1 MTSAPAKLE
10 EKRRSPS
17 TPAAR
22 PGAGR
27 ASTKPDGPG
36 AKPSGLST
44 KPDGPGAKPS
54 GPSKKPAT
62 PASAGRA
69 QNPPT
74 PPLDETR
81 RQAILRAAFAVFAR
95 EGFHK
100 ASIKLIAAEA
110 GLKSPA
116 LIYWYFRDKNEL
128 FEKVLV
134 ECSPMLSAV
143 PDLTRLMD
151 EPPHVVLPMVAQA
164 YLSLCEVPDGE
175 RMFRLVVAEMAHHQ
189 EMGDRL
195 AQQGFS
201 LFKDFLTTYLRR
213 QVKLGRL
220 KPHDCEA
227 GAASLAGPLFVY
239 VFTRAVTPALAQNL
253 PASAA
258 FAKHVVRV
266 FLEGLGQNAPS
277 PAVHPNTAK
286 SSAARPPGKPA
297 KGKKP

>member
-1 MTSAPAKLE
+1 MASAPARQE
-10 EKRRSPS
+10 ENPRSGGG
-17 TPAAR
+17 AQAR
-22 PGAGR
+22 TAMGR
-27 ASTKPDGPG
+27 AGAKENAPG
-36 AKPSGLST
+36 AKPSGRAALAQT
-44 KPDGPGAKPS
+44 QN
-54 GPSKKPAT
+54 T
-62 PASAGRA
+62 PA
-69 QNPPT
+69 
-74 PPLDETR
+74 PPLDESR

-151 EPPHVVLPMVAQA
+151 EPPEVVLPMVAQA

-201 LFKDFLTTYLRR
+201 LFKNFLTTYLRR

-239 VFTRAVTPALAQNL
+239 LFTRAVTPALAQSL
-253 PASAA
+253 PGSAA

-266 FLEGLGQNAPS
+266 FLEGLGQNAPA
-277 PAVHPNTAK
+277 PAVHATITK
-286 SSAARPPGKPA
+286 SSATRPPGKTV